1 LDTKA
6 ISNFPT
12 IGHFKFLGQGF
23 FWVKTHSKEP
33 QRPSNVRF
41 YHKKL
46 MDLFYFILFLSFEIM
61 VIIAH
66 YYFLTHMNVKKL
78 KLKINL
84 I

>member
-1 LDTKA
+1 
-6 ISNFPT
+6 
-12 IGHFKFLGQGF
+12 
-23 FWVKTHSKEP
+23 
-33 QRPSNVRF
+33 
-41 YHKKL
+41 